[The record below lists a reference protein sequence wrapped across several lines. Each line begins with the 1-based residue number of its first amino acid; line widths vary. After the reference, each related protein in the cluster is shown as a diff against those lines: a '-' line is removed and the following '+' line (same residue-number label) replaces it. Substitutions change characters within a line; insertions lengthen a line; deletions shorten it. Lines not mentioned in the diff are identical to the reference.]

1 MDITIIVV
9 SHNTRDMTIECIRSV
24 ISETMI
30 VKYELIVF
38 DSGSTDGSVD
48 AIQKMFP
55 QIALIT
61 SAKDVGFANA
71 NNIAAKTARGRRLL
85 LLNPDTVILDR
96 AIDRLYAFAEAN
108 TESRI
113 WGGRTV
119 FADGSLNPGSCWRHS
134 TPWSVLCFASGLT
147 SLKSSSVFNP
157 ESYGRWKRDTV
168 RAVEIVSGC
177 FFLID
182 RDLWQDLNGFDPV
195 FFMYG
200 EEADLCMRAHKLG
213 ARPMITPTATIIHYG
228 GGSYPDESERQIHV
242 LTGRVTLMHRHWGT
256 LSRFVG
262 RYLYYMIP
270 LTRWLGYS
278 VAVVISQNNKYR
290 KNAQVWREVWQNRKE
305 WIRGWTDVVETGLI
319 IHATRGGAQQ

>member
-9 SHNTRDMTIECIRSV
+9 SHNTREMTMECIRSV
-24 ISETMI
+24 INETKI
-30 VKYELIVF
+30 VHFELIVF
-38 DSGSTDGSVD
+38 DSGSTDGSVE
-48 AIQKMFP
+48 AIQKTFP

-71 NNIAAKTARGRRLL
+71 NNIAAKAASGRRLL

-96 AIDRLYAFAEAN
+96 AVDRLYAFAEAN
-108 TESRI
+108 TECRI

-119 FADGSLNPGSCWRHS
+119 FSDGSLNPQSCWKRS
-134 TPWSVLCFASGLT
+134 TLWSVFCRATGLSSLT
-147 SLKSSSVFNP
+147 SSSLFNP
-157 ESYGRWKRDTV
+157 ESYGQWKRDTV

-182 RDLWQDLNGFDPV
+182 RDLWEELNGFDPV

-200 EEADLCMRAHKLG
+200 EEADLCMRARKLG

-228 GGSYPDESERQIHV
+228 GGSYPDEAERQIHV

-256 LSRFVG
+256 FSRFVG
-262 RYLYYMIP
+262 HYLYYMIP
-270 LTRWLGYS
+270 LTRWWGYS
-278 VAVVISQNNKYR
+278 VAAVISKKTKYR
-290 KNAQVWREVWQNRKE
+290 ENARVWGEVWQNRQV
-305 WIRGWTDVVETGLI
+305 WIRGWTNVVETGLI
-319 IHATRGGAQQ
+319 THATHPLRDS